1 MTMPPIKHK
10 KIRPTPIKK
19 MYDDANALAIEV
31 HNYVITNE
39 SKRYKELQ
47 AGAVDVSPYYIII
60 SERLIRAI
68 TFIAGLVDLESGKVT
83 KLSFRNNPAFRLGGS
98 LHDCKNFN
106 YPTTLPDALKSLLER
121 TASLYRRCMRLDDL
135 TIGLGQ
141 PTQETPAPEGAA
153 VGEAFRTH
161 YHEIND
167 PLYRSWPETLGIVE
181 DDNDQ
186 T

>member
-1 MTMPPIKHK
+1 MTMPPIKYK
-10 KIRPTPIKK
+10 KVRPTPIKK

-141 PTQETPAPEGAA
+141 PTQQETTPPEGSMYKGLT
-153 VGEAFRTH
+153 VDTMTVD
-161 YHEIND
+161 D
-167 PLYRSWPETLGIVE
+167 PIYRSWPETLGIIE